1 MIVLWIRIADV
12 DASPWA
18 MGLVSSLLEA
28 TPLSSGDAQQV
39 IHWADRDHP
48 GFRWEAIP
56 ISEMQLFVVRG
67 KLKWDEG

>member
-39 IHWADRDHP
+39 IHWPDRDHP
-48 GFRWEAIP
+48 GFRWGGNPYIRNAA
-56 ISEMQLFVVRG
+56 VRG
-67 KLKWDEG
+67 SRKTQMG